1 MSSPE
6 TYAFPPALH
15 PALQQA
21 LTERGYQS
29 LTPVQHA
36 VLQKEAEGRD
46 LLVSARTGS
55 GKTVA
60 FGVAIAD
67 ALIAFDGTLP
77 GPTLPL
83 ALVVAP
89 TRELALQVQR
99 ELQWLYKGAVV
110 ASCVGGMDPRAER
123 RTLERGAHIVVG
135 TPGRL
140 RDHLE
145 RGNLLLSDIAAV
157 ILDEADEML
166 DLGFR
171 EELEAILD
179 AAPTERRTLLFSAT
193 LPKPIVELASTY
205 QKNALRLT
213 LGGNDKGGHAD
224 IDYRVISVAPGEV
237 EGAVV
242 NVLRFFDPDGAIIF
256 CGTREAVKRLTA
268 NLIERGFGVS
278 ALSGELSQNERTRAL
293 QDLRDRR
300 SRICVATDVAARG
313 LDIPDLDLVIHAD
326 LPTNRETLQHRSGR
340 TGRAGRKGV
349 AVMMTTFTKKRRLDQ
364 MLRQAGINA
373 SWGAAPSADEIR
385 AKDEDR
391 LVSAVPVIAD
401 APEED
406 QVLARKLLADR
417 SAEDIAAAY
426 VALARS
432 RLPQPEELSEG
443 GSSARPDAGREVRE
457 PRAER
462 ERRDRGGPLEPEAP
476 RAGFEDA
483 QWFSLGIGRNKN
495 AEARWVLP
503 LICRRGHV
511 TRSDIGAIR
520 IFERETRFQIKASA
534 LELFERA
541 SAKGDADGGRIEKL
555 ESNAEPPKRDRTQ
568 SSKSYRQSADAT
580 DTGFAPALHDGERT
594 FEKPKKDKAPWKK
607 DKPAFDGPREERPY
621 NKPRFDA
628 PGGGYDKPRDK
639 PAYVKS
645 DKPYGDKPFKGKP
658 VGDKPFTGKP
668 KAGKPYLGKKDKFK
682 G

>member
-1 MSSPE
+1 M
-6 TYAFPPALH
+6 
-15 PALQQA
+15 
-21 LTERGYQS
+21 
-29 LTPVQHA
+29 
-36 VLQKEAEGRD
+36 
-46 LLVSARTGS
+46 
-55 GKTVA
+55 
-60 FGVAIAD
+60 
-67 ALIAFDGTLP
+67 
-77 GPTLPL
+77 
-83 ALVVAP
+83 
-89 TRELALQVQR
+89 
-99 ELQWLYKGAVV
+99 
-110 ASCVGGMDPRAER
+110 
-123 RTLERGAHIVVG
+123 
-135 TPGRL
+135 
-140 RDHLE
+140 
-145 RGNLLLSDIAAV
+145 
-157 ILDEADEML
+157 
-166 DLGFR
+166 
-171 EELEAILD
+171 
-179 AAPTERRTLLFSAT
+179 
-193 LPKPIVELASTY
+193 
-205 QKNALRLT
+205 
-213 LGGNDKGGHAD
+213 
-224 IDYRVISVAPGEV
+224 
-237 EGAVV
+237 
-242 NVLRFFDPDGAIIF
+242 
-256 CGTREAVKRLTA
+256 
-268 NLIERGFGVS
+268 
-278 ALSGELSQNERTRAL
+278 
-293 QDLRDRR
+293 
-300 SRICVATDVAARG
+300 
-313 LDIPDLDLVIHAD
+313 
-326 LPTNRETLQHRSGR
+326 
-340 TGRAGRKGV
+340 
-349 AVMMTTFTKKRRLDQ
+349 
-364 MLRQAGINA
+364 
-373 SWGAAPSADEIR
+373 
-385 AKDEDR
+385 
-391 LVSAVPVIAD
+391 
-401 APEED
+401 
-406 QVLARKLLADR
+406 
-417 SAEDIAAAY
+417 
-426 VALARS
+426 ALARS

-668 KAGKPYLGKKDKFK
+668 KPGKPYLGKKDKFK